1 MRKAAFLDRDGVIN
15 VDSAYVFRWEDFV
28 FASGAVEGMR
38 RFQEAGYL
46 IVVVTN
52 QSGIA
57 RGMYSIADFDL
68 LTHAMCRELES
79 QGVNISAVYH
89 CPHHPK
95 GSVLDYA
102 IDCNCRKPKPGMLLK
117 AADDLKIDLGG
128 SLMVGDKYSD
138 IAAARA
144 AGVKRTYKIVS
155 DYDEDAELESAR
167 PDHEFGSL
175 LACAQWVT
183 RERGVA

>member
-28 FASGAVEGMR
+28 FVPGAVEGMR
-38 RFQEAGYL
+38 LLQEAGYL

-57 RGMYSIADFDL
+57 RGMYSAADFDVL
-68 LTHAMCRELES
+68 SDAMCRELEA
-79 QGVNISAVYH
+79 QGVNVSAVYH

-95 GSVLDYA
+95 GSVPGYA
-102 IDCNCRKPKPGMLLK
+102 IDCDCRKPKPGMLVT
-117 AADDLKIDLGG
+117 AARDLEVDLAG

-144 AGVKRTYKIVS
+144 AGVRQAYKVVS
-155 DYDEDAELESAR
+155 QYGEDAELECAR
-167 PDHEFGSL
+167 PDGEFSGL
-175 LACAQWVT
+175 LECAQWVT
-183 RERGVA
+183 RSVR